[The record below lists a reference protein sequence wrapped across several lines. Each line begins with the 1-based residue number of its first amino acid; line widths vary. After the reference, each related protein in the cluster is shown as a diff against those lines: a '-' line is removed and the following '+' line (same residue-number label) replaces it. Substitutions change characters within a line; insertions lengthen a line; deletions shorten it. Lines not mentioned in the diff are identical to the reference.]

1 MPDPLEELDPA
12 FEAAMREAFLVV
24 PLHQQLGLQVVD
36 VGHAG
41 TAAMA
46 VPIRDSA
53 LGNPG
58 QLPGGVIAGLF
69 DLVCAAA
76 ATPSGAYAP
85 MPQALVTADLHVRY
99 LGAAKGSL
107 ATARADVVKA
117 GRTLIVVE
125 ATMTDELDPLTPR
138 ADFSATIVTPRPR
151 LG

>member
-1 MPDPLEELDPA
+1 MPETPEALDPA

-24 PLHQQLGLQVVD
+24 PLHQQLDLQVVD

-46 VPIRDSA
+46 VPIRDNA
-53 LGNPG
+53 LGNTG
-58 QLPGGVIAGLF
+58 QLHGGAIALLF

-76 ATPSGAYAP
+76 ATTSGTYDP
-85 MPQALVTADLHVRY
+85 MTQALVTADLHVRY
-99 LGAAKGSL
+99 LGAAKGTL

-125 ATMTDELDPLTPR
+125 ATMIDELGNLIAR
-138 ADFSATIVTPRPR
+138 ADFSATVVSPRPR
-151 LG
+151 LD